1 MWKTPG
7 HQVWVEVRR
16 ETRDLKAQS
25 AGDAHKELGCSW
37 SPGLGENRECFQET
51 QVYSAQGFGLRKRRG
66 RQAGTLAFRKTGNT
80 SNY

>member
-16 ETRDLKAQS
+16 ETRDLKELS

-37 SPGLGENRECFQET
+37 SPGLGENREVSRKLRYTVQR
-51 QVYSAQGFGLRKRRG
+51 GLASEREEAG
-66 RQAGTLAFRKTGNT
+66 RHVSF
-80 SNY
+80 